1 MRANHEELILRNPVL
16 GACLFWQFART
27 FAESRDDDYP
37 TLPLFFIVAAMLF
50 HKPTVE
56 KAYRMNFESGI
67 LKAISDRPDIIAGLQ
82 SRMED
87 YSKSTLLTLQVAA
100 SAKLLSRV
108 ASDGMPSFRAI
119 GNELPRELRRP
130 ESPVTEMLAASKRL
144 GAWFAS
150 ESSLAVQRH
159 LRVEF

>member
-1 MRANHEELILRNPVL
+1 MRANHEELILRNPIL

-27 FAESRDDDYP
+27 FAEYGDDDAP
-37 TLPLFFIVAAMLF
+37 ALPLFFIVSAMLF
-50 HKPTVE
+50 HQPTVE
-56 KAYRMNFESGI
+56 KTYRMNFDSGI

-87 YSKSTLLTLQVAA
+87 YSKAALLTLQVAV

-108 ASDGMPSFRAI
+108 ATGGLPSFEAV
-119 GNELPRELRRP
+119 GSELPRELRKP
-130 ESPVTEMLAASKRL
+130 ESPVSEMLAASKRL

-150 ESSLAVQRH
+150 EPMQTVQRH
-159 LRVEF
+159 LMIEF